1 MAAAL
6 VVGHDGL
13 LVDGAFEAALDPDT
27 LAAHVPPLL
36 LSATAL
42 GAASRVGA
50 ASRAVAV
57 PPAPRLM
64 LCELPDGMLVLSP
77 LGHDASLLVLLRPE
91 GDLPRLVHD
100 LRRHRERLS
109 TLT

>member
-1 MAAAL
+1 MVAAL

-13 LVDGAFEAALDPDT
+13 LVDGAHEATVDPDT

-36 LSATAL
+36 LSATSL
-42 GAASRVGA
+42 GAASRLGA
-50 ASRAVAV
+50 AGRGAGV

-64 LCELPDGMLVLSP
+64 VCELPAGVLVLSP
-77 LGHDASLLVLLRPE
+77 LGRDASLLVLMRPD
-91 GDLPRLVHD
+91 GDLPRLVQD